1 MELWERGPYNRPI
14 AVVDSLSPASP
25 VIAVTVLL
33 TSLLPA
39 PLEAVT
45 VMVYL
50 LPGSSPVIV
59 CPVKLLLVTVILPS
73 SLISGQTSEVSLHIA
88 SHH

>member
-1 MELWERGPYNRPI
+1 MVLATILATDSDRHQREWQMEL
-14 AVVDSLSPASP
+14 AMSVSPVSS

-33 TSLLPA
+33 TPLLPA
-39 PLEAVT
+39 ELETVT

-59 CPVKLLLVTVILPS
+59 
-73 SLISGQTSEVSLHIA
+73 
-88 SHH
+88 

>member
-1 MELWERGPYNRPI
+1 MVEEVTTVTPTEEGGADGAAGMNTHYSTTSNVSLTH
-14 AVVDSLSPASP
+14 LSPH

-33 TSLLPA
+33 TPLLPA
-39 PLEAVT
+39 ELETVT

-59 CPVKLLLVTVILPS
+59 
-73 SLISGQTSEVSLHIA
+73 
-88 SHH
+88 

>member
-1 MELWERGPYNRPI
+1 MVLATILATESDRRQREWQQCQ
-14 AVVDSLSPASP
+14 SLSP

-33 TSLLPA
+33 TPLLPA
-39 PLEAVT
+39 ELETVT

-59 CPVKLLLVTVILPS
+59 
-73 SLISGQTSEVSLHIA
+73 
-88 SHH
+88 

>member
-1 MELWERGPYNRPI
+1 MAVTVSSLGIGESVGADGNDI
-14 AVVDSLSPASP
+14 ANKVRVYKCSLSPVSR

-33 TSLLPA
+33 TGAIPA
-39 PLEAVT
+39 ELETVT

-59 CPVKLLLVTVILPS
+59 
-73 SLISGQTSEVSLHIA
+73 
-88 SHH
+88 

>member
-1 MELWERGPYNRPI
+1 MVLATILATDSDRHQREWQQCQ
-14 AVVDSLSPASP
+14 SLSPVSS

-33 TSLLPA
+33 TPLLPA
-39 PLEAVT
+39 ELETVT

-59 CPVKLLLVTVILPS
+59 
-73 SLISGQTSEVSLHIA
+73 
-88 SHH
+88 